1 MKGVIV
7 GIIIVL
13 LLLVGGYFAYNY
25 FTTGQVNVY
34 IQDPPGQSS
43 SNVAIYLV
51 VSSIML
57 HKVNAT
63 GNPWVTVSNKT
74 VVVKLSS
81 NATFLASARV
91 PAGEYNEV
99 FLEVKQAIVQIG
111 NTNVTA
117 TLPSGVFKI
126 HITGGMR
133 LSGGSTENLIIELPG
148 VHFANGEVIIN
159 PSVTA
164 YVQG

>member
-7 GIIIVL
+7 GIIIIL

-25 FTTGQVNVY
+25 FTFGQVNIY
-34 IQDPPGQSS
+34 IQDPPRQSS
-43 SNVAIYLV
+43 SSVTIYLV
-51 VSSIML
+51 VSSVML

-74 VVVKLSS
+74 VIVKLSS

-117 TLPSGVFKI
+117 TLPSRVFKI
-126 HITGGMR
+126 HITGGMK

-148 VHFANGEVIIN
+148 VHFTNGEIIIN

>member
-7 GIIIVL
+7 GVIIVL

-43 SNVAIYLV
+43 SSVAIYLV

-74 VVVKLSS
+74 IVVKLSS
-81 NATFLASARV
+81 NATFLTSARV
-91 PAGEYNEV
+91 PTGEYNEV
-99 FLEVKQAIVQIG
+99 FLEVKQAIVQMG

>member
-1 MKGVIV
+1 
-7 GIIIVL
+7 
-13 LLLVGGYFAYNY
+13 
-25 FTTGQVNVY
+25 
-34 IQDPPGQSS
+34 
-43 SNVAIYLV
+43 
-51 VSSIML
+51 ML

-74 VVVKLSS
+74 IVVKLSS

-111 NTNVTA
+111 NTNITA

>member
-1 MKGVIV
+1 MRGLSV

-13 LLLVGGYFAYNY
+13 LLLVGGYFAYSY

-34 IQDPPGQSS
+34 VQDPPGQRS
-43 SNVAIYLV
+43 SNVTVYLV

-63 GNPWVTVSNKT
+63 GNPWITVSNKT

-133 LSGGSTENLIIELPG
+133 LGGGSTENLIINLPG
-148 VHFANGEVIIN
+148 VNFANGEVIIN